1 MSRRTGERASRLRLS
16 SRLLATAPQV
26 RWRLAWIVVVLLC
39 TTATYVGQGVLVA
52 HVLAGIF
59 DGRDVVA
66 VVPLLAGV
74 VGLVVV
80 RSLLLIVREAAALR
94 ASGIVK
100 EAVRQNLVAKLL
112 ELGPGWLQRTRSGS
126 TQSTLVD
133 GVEKLEPYVGQFL
146 PQTIAAVVGAVAV
159 NAYIIA
165 IDPLVGAIILA
176 CGVLGPAA
184 LWQARRYWTTH
195 GKEWWASYRGLFA
208 DNLDAIQGMATLKAF
223 NASRRRGAE
232 LADNAREFSRLS
244 VRTNAISA
252 INGGVLALL
261 IGIGTAVA
269 VGVGAAHLSS
279 GALSRVELF
288 TILLLS
294 RECFRPLHDL
304 QNAYH
309 ASYSTW
315 SIAERMFELLDA
327 EPDVAEP
334 AEGKAPVAQGA
345 ERPPSLSF
353 EHVSFAYRERDRP
366 ALEDVS
372 MEVGSGERVALV
384 GRSGSGKTTVVSL
397 LLRFF
402 ELQHG
407 RILIDG
413 RDIREMALH
422 ELRAL
427 IAVVSQDTYL
437 FCGSVRNNILLARP
451 EATEDELHA
460 AARAAHAHEFIT
472 AFPGGYDT
480 LVGERGLKL
489 SGGERQRIAIAR
501 ALLKDSPV
509 LVLDEAT
516 SSIDSVNEA
525 GIQQA
530 LEQLTRGRTTL
541 VIAHRLSTVRN
552 ADRVVVMDSGRVV
565 ESGDHAALIAGKG
578 AYAGLV
584 AAQQVAR

>member
-1 MSRRTGERASRLRLS
+1 MSAQTGEQALRLRLS
-16 SRLLATAPQV
+16 SRLLSMAPQV
-26 RWRLAWIVVVLLC
+26 RWRLAGIVVLLLC
-39 TTATYVGQGVLVA
+39 ATATYVGQGVLVA
-52 HVLAGIF
+52 HVLDRIF
-59 DGRDVVA
+59 DGREVA
-66 VVPLLAGV
+66 SVVPLLAV
-74 VGLVVV
+74 VAGLVAV
-80 RSLLLIVREAAALR
+80 RSVLLTVREAAALR

-100 EAVRQNLVAKLL
+100 EAVRQKLVAKLL
-112 ELGPGWLQRTRSGS
+112 ELGPGWLQRTRSG
-126 TQSTLVD
+126 TAQSTLVD
-133 GVEKLEPYVGQFL
+133 GVEKLDPYVGRFL
-146 PQTIAAVVGAVAV
+146 PQTIAAVVGAAAV

-165 IDPLVGAIILA
+165 LDPLVGAIILA
-176 CGVLGPAA
+176 CGLLGPAA
-184 LWQARRYWTTH
+184 LWQARRYWRAQGTA
-195 GKEWWASYRGLFA
+195 WWSAYRGLFA

-252 INGGVLALL
+252 LNSGVLALL
-261 IGIGTAVA
+261 IGLGTAVA
-269 VGVGAAHLSS
+269 VGVGAVHLSS

-288 TILLLS
+288 TILMLA
-294 RECFRPLHDL
+294 RECFRPLQDL
-304 QNAYH
+304 QKAYH

-327 EPDVAEP
+327 EPDVVGP
-334 AEGKAPVAQGA
+334 AAREARPARIA
-345 ERPPSLSF
+345 SPPSLAF
-353 EHVSFAYRERDRP
+353 EHLSFAYRERDSP
-366 ALEDVS
+366 ALEEVS
-372 MEVGSGERVALV
+372 IQVGSGERVALV

-402 ELQHG
+402 ESQAG
-407 RILIDG
+407 RILVGG
-413 RDIREMALH
+413 RDVREMALH
-422 ELRAL
+422 EVRAL
-427 IAVVSQDTYL
+427 VAVVSQDTYL
-437 FCGSVRNNILLARP
+437 FCDSVRSNILLARSD
-451 EATEDELHA
+451 ASDDELQA

-472 AFPGGYDT
+472 ALPDGYDT

-501 ALLKDSPV
+501 ALLKDAPI

-530 LEQLTRGRTTL
+530 LDTLTTGRTTL

-552 ADRVVVMDSGRVV
+552 ADRVVVLDSGRVV
-565 ESGDHAALIAGKG
+565 ESGDHAALIARQG

-584 AAQQVAR
+584 SAQDMAR